1 MKLLS
6 GLASFFLNE
15 SAEPYVRVAEVE
27 YSSEFRRFVRATGR
41 RPTNEEAKNII
52 LG

>member
-6 GLASFFLNE
+6 GLASFLVGDN
-15 SAEPYVRVAEVE
+15 AEPYVRVAEVE
-27 YSSEFRRFVRATGR
+27 YSREFRRFVKATGR
-41 RPTNEEAKNII
+41 RPTNEEAKYLI